1 MQTTQE
7 KEHQKGADGAQ
18 SRSADGAEAKA
29 PEGAETHELLVSL
42 MRELFQTEESAV
54 SHPRVEAERLGESSP
69 PGRAMLAVAAH
80 AEEVLAELPKLARD
94 HDLPVS
100 PGGMAVGKA
109 FSITRDAFADLLLTS
124 EKSYRGTI
132 LGMRHG
138 VDLVE
143 LMRYLAQEE
152 RDVEIEAWCSEWIAR
167 RRPLV
172 EAVARELSWFAANP
186 DRATAPAKG
195 GALARTAQA
204 VAQGVEHVAE
214 KLRPKDT

>member
-1 MQTTQE
+1 MQTSQE
-7 KEHQKGADGAQ
+7 TEHRNGAARAPSSPQDGA
-18 SRSADGAEAKA
+18 GAEAEA
-29 PEGAETHELLVSL
+29 RRAEAHELLVSL

-54 SHPRVEAERLGESSP
+54 SHPRVEAERLGESTP
-69 PGRAMLAVAAH
+69 PARAMLAVAAH
-80 AEEVLAELPKLARD
+80 AEEVLAELPRLARD

-100 PGGMAVGKA
+100 AGGMAVGKA
-109 FSITRDAFADLLLTS
+109 FSSTRDAFVDMLLTA

-152 RDVEIEAWCSEWIAR
+152 SDLEIEAWCSEWLAR

-172 EAVARELSWFAANP
+172 EATARELSWFAANP
-186 DRATAPAKG
+186 DRAMEPAKD
-195 GALARTAQA
+195 GAIARAAQA
-204 VAQGVEHVAE
+204 VAQGIEQVAE
-214 KLRPKDT
+214 KLRP

>member
-1 MQTTQE
+1 
-7 KEHQKGADGAQ
+7 
-18 SRSADGAEAKA
+18 
-29 PEGAETHELLVSL
+29 

-54 SHPRVEAERLGESSP
+54 SHPRVEAQRLGESSP
-69 PGRAMLAVAAH
+69 PARAMLAVAAH
-80 AEEVLAELPKLARD
+80 AKEVLAELPRLARD

-100 PGGMAVGKA
+100 TGGLAVGKA
-109 FSITRDAFADLLLTS
+109 FSIVRDSFADLLLNA

-152 RDVEIEAWCSEWIAR
+152 GDLEIEAWCSEWLAR

-172 EAVARELSWFAANP
+172 EATARELSWFAANP
-186 DRATAPAKG
+186 DRAMAPAKG

-204 VAQGVEHVAE
+204 VVQRVEQLAE
-214 KLRPKDT
+214 KLRHRRGEPA